1 MDFSNLKL
9 FVKSK
14 AFKNQ
19 LKWFGIGLLTF
30 FILITFILRIYTKHG
45 SSRAV
50 PDVKG
55 MTLSEAQNLIEDKGL
70 NVQVSDSVYDKS
82 LPLGAVV
89 DQDPKADAKVKKNRT
104 IFLVMNASNPEMTK
118 VPNVVGVS
126 IRQASAML
134 EGAGFETGTISYI
147 PDIATNNVLAQKY
160 KGIEITENK
169 LVPKGS
175 KIDLVLGKG
184 VGLEST
190 KVPNVVGLTLAK
202 ARQLLTSS
210 FLNTGAVV
218 TDNTIKVT
226 ADSLSA
232 VIFKQKPSSGY
243 VNPGSYIDVWIT
255 KDLEKAKNASSEAE
269 NVDESENQYE

>member
-1 MDFSNLKL
+1 MDFNNLKQ
-9 FVKSK
+9 FIKSS

-19 LKWFGIGLLTF
+19 LKWLGIGTLVF
-30 FILITFILRIYTKHG
+30 FILITFILRFYTNHG

-55 MTLSEAQNLIEDKGL
+55 MTLAEASNLIDDKGL
-70 NVQVSDSVYDKS
+70 NVQVSDSVFDKT
-82 LPLGAVV
+82 LPPGAVV
-89 DQDPKADAKVKKNRT
+89 DQDPKAGAKVKKNRT
-104 IFLVMNASNPEMTK
+104 IFLVMNATVPEMIK
-118 VPNVVGVS
+118 MPNIVGISV
-126 IRQASAML
+126 RQATSML
-134 EGAGFETGTISYI
+134 ESVGLEVGTLSYI

-160 KGIEITENK
+160 RGLEVSENK

-175 KIDLVLGKG
+175 RIDLVLGKG

-190 KVPNVVGLTLAK
+190 KVPSIIGLSLAK
-202 ARQLLTSS
+202 ARQLLTGS

-218 TDNTIKVT
+218 ADNTIKIA
-226 ADSLSA
+226 ADSVSA
-232 VIFKQKPSSGY
+232 VIYKQKPLSGF

-255 KDLEKAKNASSEAE
+255 KDLEKAKSATSESE